1 MRVRVGEQVPG
12 PLADGTWSLTGRY
25 VMAVTLVAVAEGAP
39 RPLED
44 HDELRWLAA
53 HELRDVPWIE
63 ADLPIVDAL
72 GEVLRG

>member
-12 PLADGTWSLTGRY
+12 PLADRTWPLTGRY
-25 VMAVTLVAVAEGAP
+25 VMAVTLVAIAEGAP

-53 HELRDVPWIE
+53 HELLDVPWIE

-72 GEVLRG
+72 GELLRG